1 MARKTTKAKDMT
13 TAIPDAPDLALK
25 PVRVELS
32 PDVHR
37 LLRKVAADVGISMA
51 AFARDAV
58 IKVIREEAKARGI
71 KG

>member
-13 TAIPDAPDLALK
+13 TVTPDTTDVASK
-25 PVRVELS
+25 PVRVELA
-32 PDVHR
+32 PDMHR

-58 IKVIREEAKARGI
+58 VKVIREEAKARGI